1 MKQRIPPSPARVR
14 GCAVSNAHACGR
26 EPVAHH
32 GARRATVDLEFTFQ
46 LTSRRGALH
55 AMTIDRRTFFSLAGG
70 VVAGGTGHAFTSPF
84 AAAPAFHSTDAASP
98 ANCCGLTV
106 NVRALPYSA
115 KGDGRTNDTAA
126 IMAAVNAIAAAGGG
140 VIDLPVGTYLVDS
153 IRIPKIRGG
162 TIRFVGQ
169 GWSFDAGANTHLIS
183 ASASPMFVPGGGVN
197 GIELSLLHLDGNN
210 LGTYGWYGE
219 AGNKAR
225 LLNVLVDRFTKCGI
239 YFNQGL
245 CELRQS
251 YVRNNKGIGVRA
263 SSDGWI
269 SGSEIGSN
277 GEAGLIVAGGGNR
290 ISDNLINSNG
300 SHGIHITGQYASN
313 LINSVI
319 GGYLGENV
327 GQNIMI
333 EGISPADRN
342 VGHTSIIG
350 CFIQQVGPK
359 RAGAIG
365 VKSARQTQIMGINYL
380 GGPNDTGCI
389 RMESCDSSQ
398 IIGVASAYSSGNI
411 VRLIGC
417 DDVSVSG
424 VTSRDNAS
432 ARTSVDDSYAI
443 SVDGNCHRCSVTD
456 VRVTDAR
463 AQPHA
468 RGVKNL
474 GVSTVV
480 LGSYSFTGAP
490 DPDSFGDAAV
500 MTYEVQSR
508 QWRTR
513 PGR

>member
-1 MKQRIPPSPARVR
+1 MNDTFSPDTRQHY
-14 GCAVSNAHACGR
+14 N
-26 EPVAHH
+26 
-32 GARRATVDLEFTFQ
+32 LESSLQTRPQ
-46 LTSRRGALH
+46 PDSPQ

-70 VVAGGTGHAFTSPF
+70 AVAGGAVAGGTGSALALPF
-84 AAAPAFHSTDAASP
+84 AAPLAFQGTDLAPP

-106 NVRALPYSA
+106 NVRALPYAA
-115 KGDGRTNDTAA
+115 KGDGRTNDTPA
-126 IMAAVNAIAAAGGG
+126 IMAAVNAVAAAGGG
-140 VIDLPVGTYLVDS
+140 VIELPAGDYLVDS
-153 IRIPKIRGG
+153 LRIPRIRGG

-169 GWSFDAGANTHLIS
+169 GWSIDAGANTRLVS
-183 ASASPMFVPGGGVN
+183 ASESPMFVPGGGVN
-197 GIELSLLHLDGNN
+197 GLELSLVHLDGNN

-219 AGNKAR
+219 SGNKAR

-251 YVRNNKGIGVRA
+251 YVRDNKGIGVRVY
-263 SSDGWI
+263 SDSWI

-277 GEAGLIVAGGGNR
+277 VGVGLVVASGGNR
-290 ISDNLINSNG
+290 ITDNLINSND
-300 SHGIHITGQYASN
+300 SHGIHITGQSANNN

-333 EGISPADRN
+333 EGRSTAQRN
-342 VGHTSIIG
+342 VGYTSIIG
-350 CFIQQVGPK
+350 CYIQQVGPK
-359 RAGAIG
+359 RAGGIG
-365 VKSARQTQIMGINYL
+365 VKWARQIQIMGINYL
-380 GGPNDTGCI
+380 GGPTDTGCV

-398 IIGVASAYSSGNI
+398 IIGVASSYSSGNI

-417 DDVSVSG
+417 DDISVSS

-432 ARTSVDDSYAI
+432 PQTSVDDSYAI
-443 SVDGNCHRCSVTD
+443 SVDANCHRCSVSD
-456 VRVTDAR
+456 LHVTDAR
-463 AQPHA
+463 VQSHA
-468 RGVKNL
+468 RGVKNR
-474 GVSTVV
+474 GASTVV

-490 DPDSFGDAAV
+490 DPNSFGDAAV

-508 QWRTR
+508 QWLTR

>member
-1 MKQRIPPSPARVR
+1 
-14 GCAVSNAHACGR
+14 
-26 EPVAHH
+26 
-32 GARRATVDLEFTFQ
+32 
-46 LTSRRGALH
+46 
-55 AMTIDRRTFFSLAGG
+55 MTIDRRTFFSLAGG
-70 VVAGGTGHAFTSPF
+70 AVALPLAAPISFAGAD
-84 AAAPAFHSTDAASP
+84 AAAP

-106 NVRALPYSA
+106 NVRVEPYSA
-115 KGDGRTNDTAA
+115 KGDGRANDTAA
-126 IMAAVNAIAAAGGG
+126 IMAAVNAVAAAGGG
-140 VIDLPVGTYLVDS
+140 VIDLPAGTYLVDS
-153 IRIPKIRGG
+153 IRIPTIRGG

-169 GWSFDAGANTHLIS
+169 GWSFDAGANTRLVS

-197 GIELSLLHLDGNN
+197 GIELSLMHLDGNN
-210 LGTYGWYGE
+210 LGTYGWYGD

-269 SGSEIGSN
+269 SGCEIGSN
-277 GEAGLIVAGGGNR
+277 GGAGLIVAGGGNR
-290 ISDNLINSNG
+290 ISDNLVNSND
-300 SHGIHITGQYASN
+300 SYGIHITGQYASN
-313 LINSVI
+313 QINSVI
-319 GGYLGENV
+319 GGYIGENV

-333 EGISPADRN
+333 EGRSPGDRN
-342 VGHTSIIG
+342 VGYNSIIG

-359 RAGAIG
+359 KAGGIG
-365 VKSARQTQIMGINYL
+365 VKSARQTQIMGLNYL

-398 IIGVASAYSSGNI
+398 IVGVASVHSSGNI

-417 DDVSVSG
+417 DDISVSS

-432 ARTSVDDSYAI
+432 ASTSVDESYAI
-443 SVDGNCHRCSVTD
+443 LVDAKSHRCSLTD
-456 VRVTDAR
+456 VRVTDGR
-463 AQPHA
+463 TQPLS

-474 GVSTVV
+474 GANTVV
-480 LGSYSFTGAP
+480 LGAYSFTGASN
-490 DPDSFGDAAV
+490 PDSFGDAAV
-500 MTYEVQSR
+500 MTYDVHSR

-513 PGR
+513 P

>member
-1 MKQRIPPSPARVR
+1 
-14 GCAVSNAHACGR
+14 
-26 EPVAHH
+26 
-32 GARRATVDLEFTFQ
+32 
-46 LTSRRGALH
+46 
-55 AMTIDRRTFFSLAGG
+55 MTIDRRTFISLTGG
-70 VVAGGTGHAFTSPF
+70 AVAGAAGHPLNPMVTHALTSNGAAGAV
-84 AAAPAFHSTDAASP
+84 AAAVTAP
-98 ANCCGLTV
+98 ANCCGVSV
-106 NVRALPYSA
+106 NVRAAPYSA

-126 IMAAVNAIAAAGGG
+126 ITAAVNAVAAAGGG
-140 VIDLPVGTYLVDS
+140 VIDLPAGTYLVDS
-153 IRIPKIRGG
+153 IRIPTIRGG

-169 GWSFDAGANTHLIS
+169 GWSYDAGANTHLIS

-197 GIELSLLHLDGNN
+197 GVELSLVHLDGNN
-210 LGTYGWYGE
+210 VGTYGWYGD

-225 LLNVLVDRFTKCGI
+225 LLNVLVDRFTKCGV

-251 YVRNNKGIGVRA
+251 YVRFNPGVGVRA

-269 SGSEIGSN
+269 SGTEIGSN
-277 GEAGLIVAGGGNR
+277 GGAGLVVAGGGNR

-300 SHGIHITGQYASN
+300 SYGIHITGQYAGN

-342 VGHTSIIG
+342 VGYTSIIG
-350 CFIQQVGPK
+350 CFIQQTGPK
-359 RAGAIG
+359 RAGGIA
-365 VKSARQTQIMGINYL
+365 VKSARQTQIMGINYV
-380 GGPNDTGCI
+380 GGDNDTGCI

-398 IIGVASAYSSGNI
+398 IVGVASSYSSGNI

-417 DDVSVSG
+417 DDVSVSNI
-424 VTSRDNAS
+424 TSRDNAS
-432 ARTSVDDSYAI
+432 ARTSVDDSFAVR
-443 SVDGNCHRCSVTD
+443 VDAGCHRCSLTD

-463 AQPHA
+463 SEPRA

-474 GVSTVV
+474 GVGTVV
-480 LGSYSFTGAP
+480 LGAYSFTGVSN
-490 DPDSFGDAAV
+490 PDSFGDAAV
-500 MTYEVQSR
+500 MTYDVQSS

-513 PGR
+513 PAGGR